1 MTYKYELLVSCLKS
15 GKKRPFILL
24 DSESHLP
31 ISDEKLTRLKEQ
43 ASEIVHRQVWCMI
56 CFLDN
61 CPIRN
66 LADAELSVIRQTLF
80 TLDKGNS
87 PALGSGK

>member
-1 MTYKYELLVSCLKS
+1 MTYKYELLVSCPKS
-15 GKKRPFILL
+15 GKRRPFISL

-31 ISDEKLTRLKEQ
+31 FSDERLTRLKEQ
-43 ASEIVHRQVWCMI
+43 AKEIVHRQLWCMI

-61 CPIRN
+61 CPIRK
-66 LADAELSVIRQTLF
+66 LADEELPVIRDTLF
-80 TLDKGNS
+80 TLDNGNS